1 MDLFNPE
8 MIIQYGGL
16 TLLLLIIFAETGLF
30 FGFFLPGDS
39 LLFIAGLLTDSKFI
53 GQPVGILVILL
64 VVAAVAGTSV
74 GYYFGAWAGDR
85 LKNRTENVFYR
96 KKYLELTDSFYKKYG
111 LMAFVVGRFLPIIR
125 TFVPILSGMVKIPFA
140 KFFFYN
146 VLGALCWVCSMVLS
160 GYFLG
165 NLFPNLIDYVE
176 YVIVG
181 LIILTAIPVIVT
193 YRKNSGIG

>member
-1 MDLFNPE
+1 L
-8 MIIQYGGL
+8 
-16 TLLLLIIFAETGLF
+16 
-30 FGFFLPGDS
+30 S
-39 LLFIAGLLTDSKFI
+39 DSKYI

-64 VVAAVAGTSV
+64 VVAAVAGTSA

-85 LKNRTENVFYR
+85 LKNRTENLFYR
-96 KKYLELTDSFYKKYG
+96 KKYLELADSFYRKYG

-146 VLGALCWVCSMVLS
+146 VLGAVCWICSMVLS

-165 NLFPNLIDYVE
+165 NLFPNLIDHVE
-176 YVIVG
+176 YVIIG
-181 LIILTAIPVIVT
+181 LIILTAIPVIIT
-193 YRKNSGIG
+193 YGKNSGAGIN